1 MDPKYKTVLAVLAG
15 VVIGATL
22 LGTAIAVPAAFHAVA
37 FRADVAERGLGMMG
51 ERGSGYAPQ
60 DGYGMMGPRGQAPRF
75 DDGACPGGDCGG
87 GGYGMMGPRGGGQ
100 YGPGDGTGV
109 CPNGETCPNGGVCP
123 NLPDA
128 PASES

>member
-1 MDPKYKTVLAVLAG
+1 MDSKHKTVLAVLAG

-22 LGTAIAVPAAFHAVA
+22 LGAAIAIPAAFHAVA
-37 FRADVAERGLGMMG
+37 FRANAVDSGFGMMG
-51 ERGSGYAPQ
+51 PRGQVPQ
-60 DGYGMMGPRGQAPRF
+60 DDYGMMGPRGQAPQF
-75 DDGACPGGDCGG
+75 DGGTCPNGDCFGG
-87 GGYGMMGPRGGGQ
+87 GGGMMGPRGGGQ

-109 CPNGETCPNGGVCP
+109 CPNGEACPNGDVCP